1 MTDHPDHPAHPGL
14 NLGVAH
20 GAAHRHAET
29 AVFGFWVFLMSDLI
43 VFGLLFATHA
53 VMAGARA
60 GGPGPDTLFDLT
72 SVALQTAVL
81 LASSWTWG
89 MAGLA
94 LKQGRRA
101 GPVAG
106 WLAVTGAL
114 GLAFLGLELRDFM
127 AMAGQGGV
135 PQRSGWLSALWAL
148 VGLHGLHVAAGVAWV
163 AVMLAQIAVLG
174 LADRVK
180 SRLLL
185 LGLYWHFLGLVWI
198 GIFTLVYLWG
208 AP

>member
-1 MTDHPDHPAHPGL
+1 
-14 NLGVAH
+14 
-20 GAAHRHAET
+20 
-29 AVFGFWVFLMSDLI
+29 
-43 VFGLLFATHA
+43 
-53 VMAGARA
+53 
-60 GGPGPDTLFDLT
+60 
-72 SVALQTAVL
+72 
-81 LASSWTWG
+81 
-89 MAGLA
+89 
-94 LKQGRRA
+94 
-101 GPVAG
+101 
-106 WLAVTGAL
+106 
-114 GLAFLGLELRDFM
+114 
-127 AMAGQGGV
+127 MAGQGGV